1 MCTACL
7 LGGYSPRPV
16 YYFGSVH
23 LLCSAY
29 LLVGSSHII
38 TALLRGCLLHMCY
51 HVLRCC
57 SRECPTFHDC
67 ERREYVCFSCG
78 ASLPLHCCTLWLRVQ
93 AAVRGTLLET
103 APGLCCGV
111 GALGRQFGSAQP
123 ALPVAW
129 RFWAPL
135 VVLLPVVADAAA
147 ASGAS
152 LLGAL
157 LSFGL
162 VVLV

>member
-1 MCTACL
+1 MRVRLLSLVAQVCRCVAARCGCACT
-7 LGGYSPRPV
+7 
-16 YYFGSVH
+16 
-23 LLCSAY
+23 
-29 LLVGSSHII
+29 
-38 TALLRGCLLHMCY
+38 
-51 HVLRCC
+51 
-57 SRECPTFHDC
+57 
-67 ERREYVCFSCG
+67 
-78 ASLPLHCCTLWLRVQ
+78 
-93 AAVRGTLLET
+93 AAVRGILLET
-103 APGLCCGV
+103 APGLGCGV

-157 LSFGL
+157 LSLGL